1 MKKDP
6 MACTD
11 LFWRLIMRLTNFLG
25 ERGIERQNQD
35 NKRLISGLTVRQQ
48 QVVRKVY
55 ILTLR
60 RPEGV
65 PLKMLAEQLELSPGT
80 VSEAVET
87 LVKVLE
93 SLMRN
98 QLPFRVLPTD
108 RDGVRDLAG
117 CTAVI
122 VPGAKLLSDR
132 AVEELR
138 AFPGRLFV
146 VGRRPATTTRSSASA
161 RRTRSRTPRVCRWRP
176 MKCCRRTS
184 GRASASCGTTGRR
197 TFRNS
202 RRPNLRRRVSRT
214 GNATRRGRSAA
225 CS

>member
-6 MACTD
+6 NACAD
-11 LFWRLIMRLTNFLG
+11 LFWRLMMRLTNFFG

-87 LVKVLE
+87 LVRKQALE
-93 SLMRN
+93 REICA
-98 QLPFRVLPTD
+98 TD
-108 RDGVRDLAG
+108 RRSVRIRVSSLGLDMINLSIAQYQSD
-117 CTAVI
+117 AEL
-122 VPGAKLLSDR
+122 LLS
-132 AVEELR
+132 ALSPEE
-138 AFPGRLFV
+138 
-146 VGRRPATTTRSSASA
+146 
-161 RRTRSRTPRVCRWRP
+161 
-176 MKCCRRTS
+176 
-184 GRASASCGTTGRR
+184 
-197 TFRNS
+197 
-202 RRPNLRRRVSRT
+202 
-214 GNATRRGRSAA
+214 AA
-225 CS
+225 ALVDMLERMQKKVPSEYLENI